1 MHAST
6 EINVDEVDSKQQAT
20 SNAHVDDSMLAFFKY
35 IPTAYNTIPQDTC
48 PECLRLIELGSMV
61 HVIGWIVF

>member
-35 IPTAYNTIPQDTC
+35 IPTAYNT
-48 PECLRLIELGSMV
+48 EG
-61 HVIGWIVF
+61 HVPRVLALD